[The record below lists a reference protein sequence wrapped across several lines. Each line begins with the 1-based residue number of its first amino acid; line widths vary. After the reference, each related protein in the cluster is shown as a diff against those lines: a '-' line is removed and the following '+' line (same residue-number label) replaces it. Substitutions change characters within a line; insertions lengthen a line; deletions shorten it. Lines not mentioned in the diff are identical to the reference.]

1 MVNTDYHF
9 IQPGQT
15 IGILGGGQLGKMM
28 AVSAKQ
34 MGYRVIVLDPVEDCP
49 AAQVSD
55 EIIVAPYDDVAAA
68 KELVTRADVVTY
80 EFENVDL
87 EMATFI
93 EQEGYLPQTSEL
105 LSITQDRLNEKAT
118 LTEAGLRV
126 APYQKVE
133 TKDDL
138 KRALIKLGF
147 PSVLKTVRGGYDGKG
162 QLVLRSESDVPLA
175 SELLDGQHVLVL
187 EQWVPFIKEL
197 SVMVVRNTSGVIKT
211 YPVSE
216 NRHVHNILHHS
227 LVPADVSDLIQKE
240 ADLAA
245 RRIAESLGLIGALG
259 VELFLTKDGTIYVN
273 ELAPRPHNSGHY
285 TIEACEFSQF
295 EQHIRAICGLP
306 LGPADLLK
314 KVVMVNI
321 LGQHMP
327 GLLKNL
333 PKLENVHLHL
343 YGKTEAKQNRKMGH
357 LTVLTEDMNETLK
370 WLDNLGIWTDDQTNG
385 GIEQ

>member
-1 MVNTDYHF
+1 MNTNYRF

-34 MGYRVIVLDPVEDCP
+34 MGYRVVVLDPVEDCP

-55 EIIVAPYDDVAAA
+55 EIIVAPYDDLAAA
-68 KELVTRADVVTY
+68 KELVTQADVVTY

-93 EQEGYLPQTSEL
+93 ELEGYLPQTSRL
-105 LSITQDRLNEKAT
+105 LAMTQDRLSEKAT

-126 APYQKVE
+126 ASYQKIE
-133 TKDDL
+133 TKGDL
-138 KRALIKLGF
+138 NAAIEKLGF

-162 QLVLRSESDVPLA
+162 QLVLRSESDIPLA
-175 SELLDGQHVLVL
+175 QDLLKNNRVLVL

-211 YPVSE
+211 YSVSE
-216 NRHVHNILHHS
+216 NRHVHNILHQS
-227 LVPADVSDLIQKE
+227 LVPANVSEAIQKE
-240 ADLAA
+240 AEQVG

-259 VELFLTKDGTIYVN
+259 VEMFLTEDGTIYVN

-306 LGPADLLK
+306 LGGTDLLK
-314 KVVMVNI
+314 NVVMVNI

-327 GLLKNL
+327 ALLESL
-333 PKLENVHLHL
+333 PQLENVHLHL
-343 YGKTEAKQNRKMGH
+343 YGKTEAKRNRKMGH
-357 LTVLTEDMNETLK
+357 LTVLTEDIDQSLEKLE
-370 WLDNLGIWTDDQTNG
+370 DLGIWTDDQTNG
-385 GIEQ
+385 GIEP

>member
-1 MVNTDYHF
+1 MNTDYHF

-34 MGYRVIVLDPVEDCP
+34 MGYRVVILDPVEDCP

-68 KELVTRADVVTY
+68 KELVASADVVTY

-105 LSITQDRLNEKAT
+105 LAITQDRLNEKAT

-126 APYQKVE
+126 APYHKVE

-162 QLVLRSESDVPLA
+162 QLVLRSESDISLA
-175 SELLDGQHVLVL
+175 FELLDGQHVFVL

-216 NRHVHNILHHS
+216 NRHVHNILHQS

-259 VELFLTKDGTIYVN
+259 VELFLTEDGTIYVN

-333 PKLENVHLHL
+333 PKLENAHLHL
-343 YGKTEAKQNRKMGH
+343 YGKTEAKRNRKMGH

>member
-1 MVNTDYHF
+1 MNTNYRF

-34 MGYRVIVLDPVEDCP
+34 MGYRVVVLDPVEDCP

-55 EIIVAPYDDVAAA
+55 EIIVAPYDDLAAA
-68 KELVTRADVVTY
+68 KELVTQADVVTY

-93 EQEGYLPQTSEL
+93 ELEGYLPQTSRL
-105 LSITQDRLNEKAT
+105 LAMTQDRLSEKAT

-126 APYQKVE
+126 ASYQKIE
-133 TKDDL
+133 TKGDL
-138 KRALIKLGF
+138 NAAIEKLGF

-162 QLVLRSESDVPLA
+162 QLVLRSESDIPLA
-175 SELLDGQHVLVL
+175 QDLLKNNRVLVL

-211 YPVSE
+211 YSVSE
-216 NRHVHNILHHS
+216 NRHVHNILHQS
-227 LVPADVSDLIQKE
+227 LVPANVSEAIQKE
-240 ADLAA
+240 AEQVG

-259 VELFLTKDGTIYVN
+259 VEMFLTEDGTIYVN

-306 LGPADLLK
+306 LGGTDLLK
-314 KVVMVNI
+314 NVVMVNI

-327 GLLKNL
+327 ALLENL
-333 PKLENVHLHL
+333 PQLENVHLHL
-343 YGKTEAKQNRKMGH
+343 YGKTEAKRNRKMGH
-357 LTVLTEDMNETLK
+357 LTVLTEDIDQSLEKLE
-370 WLDNLGIWTDDQTNG
+370 DLGIWTDDQTNG
-385 GIEQ
+385 GIEP

>member
-1 MVNTDYHF
+1 VNTNYRF

-34 MGYRVIVLDPVEDCP
+34 MGYRVVVLDPVEDCP

-55 EIIVAPYDDVAAA
+55 EIIVAPYDDLAAA
-68 KELVTRADVVTY
+68 KELVTQADVVTY

-93 EQEGYLPQTSEL
+93 ELEGYLPQTSRL
-105 LSITQDRLNEKAT
+105 LAMTQDRLSEKAT

-126 APYQKVE
+126 ASYQKIE
-133 TKDDL
+133 TKGDL
-138 KRALIKLGF
+138 NAAIEKLGF

-162 QLVLRSESDVPLA
+162 QLVLRSESDIPLA
-175 SELLDGQHVLVL
+175 QDLLKNNRVLVL

-211 YPVSE
+211 YSVSE
-216 NRHVHNILHHS
+216 NRHVHNILHQS
-227 LVPADVSDLIQKE
+227 LVPANVSEAIQKE
-240 ADLAA
+240 AEQVG

-259 VELFLTKDGTIYVN
+259 VEMFLTEDGTIYVN

-306 LGPADLLK
+306 LGGTDLLK
-314 KVVMVNI
+314 NVVMVNI

-327 GLLKNL
+327 ALLENL
-333 PKLENVHLHL
+333 PQLENVHLHL
-343 YGKTEAKQNRKMGH
+343 YGKTEAKRNRKMGH
-357 LTVLTEDMNETLK
+357 LTVLTEDIDQSLEKLE
-370 WLDNLGIWTDDQTNG
+370 DLGIWTDDQTNG
-385 GIEQ
+385 GIEP

>member
-34 MGYRVIVLDPVEDCP
+34 MGYRVVVLDPVEDCP

-333 PKLENVHLHL
+333 PKLENAHLHL